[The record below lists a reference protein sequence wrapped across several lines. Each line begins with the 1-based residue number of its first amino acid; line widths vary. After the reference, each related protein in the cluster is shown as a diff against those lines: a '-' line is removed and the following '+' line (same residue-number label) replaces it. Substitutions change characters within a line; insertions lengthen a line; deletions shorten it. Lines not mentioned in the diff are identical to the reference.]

1 MGDRE
6 TLQELRRLDELQ
18 AKAGGSVA
26 TAEPEQPASLADK
39 MAGSWGGRVLQ
50 GVASPVLAATQLVG
64 GEKGR
69 AAVAELDAMK
79 KRGMK
84 AEGNEGFDAY
94 GMLGS
99 LLPGAGIAKGITAA
113 LPAAT
118 NLGAR
123 LL

>member
-39 MAGSWGGRVLQ
+39 MAGSWGGRLAQ
-50 GVASPVLAATQLVG
+50 GIASPILAGAQVFG

-79 KRGMK
+79 KRGM
-84 AEGNEGFDAY
+84 
-94 GMLGS
+94 
-99 LLPGAGIAKGITAA
+99 
-113 LPAAT
+113 
-118 NLGAR
+118 R
-123 LL
+123 